1 MGPLSAV
8 AVAFFLGL
16 FGGDQAQWWSVRPT
30 ILGIIAIVAL
40 AHDVF
45 IPAGSPALIFVQRLA
60 PADEFYP
67 VLERGLHGI

>member
-30 ILGIIAIVAL
+30 ILGIIAIVA
-40 AHDVF
+40 AAV
-45 IPAGSPALIFVQRLA
+45 
-60 PADEFYP
+60 
-67 VLERGLHGI
+67 VLVDTFWISRRS